1 MLISIVNIFNLG
13 DFMYLIKKFLV
24 LICFCT
30 SIDAQDLSSLASEQK
45 RLIDS
50 NKTQQTKD
58 SYVQSVF
65 YNFQDKIIS
74 LHLKLLSDVRKSGV
88 KLGNPRPQLT
98 SISIHSIEDNGQ
110 FVVAGDG
117 PYDKSPNFYI
127 DGFGLVYAHFKIEDR
142 QFVKTG
148 IFSND
153 CKFRLSLNWVYYKDY
168 DCSSAASGR
177 LDSKMLSDMKI
188 MLSTALKDK

>member
-1 MLISIVNIFNLG
+1 MYKIINFLFLACIF
-13 DFMYLIKKFLV
+13 
-24 LICFCT
+24 T
-30 SIDAQDLSSLASEQK
+30 SVGAQDLSGLASEQK

-50 NKTQQTKD
+50 KKTQQNKD

-65 YNFQDKIIS
+65 SNFEDKVIS

-88 KLGNPRPQLT
+88 KLGNPRPQLK
-98 SISIHSIEDNGQ
+98 SVSIHSIEDNGQ

-117 PYDKSPNFYI
+117 NKSPNFYI
-127 DGFGLVYAHFKIEDR
+127 DGFGLVYANGKIEDR

-148 IFSND
+148 SFSND
-153 CKFRLSLNWVYYKDY
+153 CKFRLSLNWIYYKDY
-168 DCSSAASGR
+168 DCSSAASGK

-188 MLSTALKDK
+188 MLSTALKDG